1 MEELRLQLENSPKP
15 IEFQG
20 YKCSVRTDEYVHNLV
35 NGNRSIAVIL
45 VDVDTDEDLFFATA
59 NMPHEHLDDGEVIIK
74 DYSENEGMLHT
85 LIMAKI
91 ISVPE
96 RYTKTGMMP
105 VCKLRIS
112 TTHDKNGQA
121 DNNCKKG

>member
-1 MEELRLQLENSPKP
+1 MDESMLMTIPNEGKP
-15 IEFQG
+15 IMFAG
-20 YKCSVRTDEYVHNLV
+20 YACCVRTETYAHKADDAKDRIAIILEDISTAEQVAVATV
-35 NGNRSIAVIL
+35 NVPNEPLA
-45 VDVDTDEDLFFATA
+45 
-59 NMPHEHLDDGEVIIK
+59 DDEVIIK

-105 VCKLRIS
+105 VCKLRIPLP
-112 TTHDKNGQA
+112 K
-121 DNNCKKG
+121 

>member
-1 MEELRLQLENSPKP
+1 MEEELKTKPVEAGKP
-15 IEFQG
+15 IEFAG
-20 YKCSVRTDEYVHNLV
+20 FKCCVRLEEYVHKSSE
-35 NGNRSIAVIL
+35 GEGRIAIIL
-45 VDVDTDEDLFFATA
+45 DEIDTQEQVAVATV
-59 NMPHEHLDDGEVIIK
+59 NMPNEPLEKDEVIIK

-105 VCKLRIS
+105 VCKIRIPYG
-112 TTHDKNGQA
+112 K
-121 DNNCKKG
+121 